1 MKLSF
6 GIKKKSTTKVV
17 TTKSRGFEKVEEEKD
32 DIEIITEVDE
42 KGIKVGIEK
51 DIFETLNLVF
61 EKFRIDPM
69 NRELNQLSKK
79 SL

>member
-51 DIFETLNLVF
+51 NV
-61 EKFRIDPM
+61 R
-69 NRELNQLSKK
+69 N
-79 SL
+79 

>member
-51 DIFETLNLVF
+51 MVFDTLGLVF
-61 EKFRIDPM
+61 TQKFERYPKIG
-69 NRELNQLSKK
+69 N
-79 SL
+79 